1 MILGGKIDYGLGKYV
16 CDRYLELTI
25 ALNDIIP
32 SSYFHVLGR
41 LLLTWSLVLMKVHAE
56 PLKITVA
63 AESNVL
69 EGEIPRA
76 EMLRNVATSMIQDT
90 TMLKVGETAAQ
101 YLLRNFS
108 QCVVVFE
115 DTNVKLFQCV
125 LIQT

>member
-1 MILGGKIDYGLGKYV
+1 
-16 CDRYLELTI
+16 
-25 ALNDIIP
+25 
-32 SSYFHVLGR
+32 
-41 LLLTWSLVLMKVHAE
+41 MKVHAE